1 MFMLRKSLV
10 LPGEAAY
17 LMAMKHAL
25 LFRALPLLL
34 LSACGGGDKEVGEF
48 KNDFYG
54 NEIKVQALKDPKVS
68 GVTCHLTYF
77 DRGVLDRMAK
87 GNWFE
92 DPSNSSIACRQT
104 GPIVIGDIDRGRDG
118 ELVFSQRQ
126 SLVFKHIGVRRV
138 YDPENETLMYIVYSR
153 KPIDG
158 SAKMSLST
166 VALYGQE
173 VEWTGEEPQ

>member
-1 MFMLRKSLV
+1 MTISR
-10 LPGEAAY
+10 AA
-17 LMAMKHAL
+17 AA
-25 LFRALPLLL
+25 ALPILL
-34 LSACGGGDKEVGEF
+34 LSVAACGGGGKEVGEF

-54 NEIKVQALKDPKVS
+54 NEIKVQALSDPKVE

-77 DRGVLDRMAK
+77 DRGVLDRAVK

-104 GPIVIGDIDRGRDG
+104 GPISVGDIDTRKDG
-118 ELVFSQRQ
+118 EQVFSQRQ
-126 SLVFKHIGVRRV
+126 SLVFKSIAVRRV
-138 YDPENETLMYIVYSR
+138 YDAENETLMYIVYSR

-166 VALYGQE
+166 VSLYGQE
-173 VEWTGEEPQ
+173 VTWVEGKPEA